1 MEIHLPKIYFRPT
14 FLHAGTRATKKKKKK
29 KKKKKGYESFKLD
42 ETAKARGISG
52 P

>member
-14 FLHAGTRATKKKKKK
+14 FLEQEQPKKKKKK

>member
-14 FLHAGTRATKKKKKK
+14 FLHAGTRATKKE
-29 KKKKKGYESFKLD
+29 KKKKGYESFKLD

>member
-1 MEIHLPKIYFRPT
+1 MYFRPT
-14 FLHAGTRATKKKKKK
+14 FLHAGTRATEKKKKKE
-29 KKKKKGYESFKLD
+29 KKGYESFKLD